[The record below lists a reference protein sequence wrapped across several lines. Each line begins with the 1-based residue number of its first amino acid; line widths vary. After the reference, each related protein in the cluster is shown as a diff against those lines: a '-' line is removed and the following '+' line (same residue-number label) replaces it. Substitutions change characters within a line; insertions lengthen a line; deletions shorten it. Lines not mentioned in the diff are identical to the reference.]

1 MGFYPV
7 CPGSGEYVLGAPY
20 FKKMT
25 LHLEN
30 GKNVVITAPQ
40 QSDENRY
47 VGALKVNG
55 TEHNVNY
62 VKHAD
67 LVAGMK
73 MDYTMQAQPNR
84 QRGTSAEAAPY
95 SFSKEYKFTTKT
107 KKKK

>member
-1 MGFYPV
+1 
-7 CPGSGEYVLGAPY
+7 VLGAPY

-30 GKNVVITAPQ
+30 GKDVVITAPN
-40 QSDENRY
+40 QSDVNRY

-55 TEHNVNY
+55 AEHNINY
-62 VKHAD
+62 VKHTD

-84 QRGTSAEAAPY
+84 QRGTTAEAAPY
-95 SFSKEYKFTTKT
+95 SFSKEYKAAAKGR
-107 KKKK
+107 KKK